1 MSFLCL
7 IQYGYV
13 GLRFLRYKFSPW
25 FTLAIAPLKLLLS
38 SGVESTH
45 EKICYIK
52 ICYMRALCRID
63 FVGVYGL
70 VNDLLW

>member
-25 FTLAIAPLKLLLS
+25 FTLAIAPHKLLLS
-38 SGVESTH
+38 SGVEHTH
-45 EKICYIK
+45 EK
-52 ICYMRALCRID
+52 ICYMRALCRI
-63 FVGVYGL
+63 
-70 VNDLLW
+70 VNASRRCD